1 MLNEDSIPN
10 YMKTSRLVLLSKTN
24 KNSAKLRD
32 TRPIAI
38 LSQLMK
44 ILEKTV

>member
-1 MLNEDSIPN
+1 MLNEDSISN

-24 KNSAKLRD
+24 KTSAKLREM
-32 TRPIAI
+32 RAIAV